1 MLVKTSFYFDKRY
14 YNVEG
19 KAQVKIA
26 LRRNGESAYIPTG
39 IFLAPQE
46 WDGSK
51 AVGAGRNIRVINS
64 VLTSKRAAVDRAV
77 FELGESGAF
86 FKKGINEVLEI
97 VLAEVDPEYAMERTK
112 RKREDFALQNGF
124 FAVFCRVSST
134 KTNKGTRSLYDG
146 TERKLREYCQS
157 IGANPDSLL
166 FEDINRKWLG
176 GFQTYCLMTEKQNT
190 VSIHLRNIRTVFN
203 VAIDDNITK
212 EYPFR
217 KFKIKREETRDKSF
231 TAEELRKAFN
241 YKCYPGGQQEAVDMF
256 KLMFCLIGINTVDMA
271 NLEEPVKGRVEY
283 IRAKTHKFYS
293 VKLQPEAVEII
304 NRYKG
309 KAHLLDILERC
320 PNYKTYFN
328 RLGKTFRKVG
338 LTRVDGK
345 KSTGKA
351 LLPDACTGSMRTS
364 WATIAQSELDIPR
377 DVIAAALG
385 HHTVDVTSTYLRTDW
400 KKKVDAAN
408 RKVIDWVFYGK
419 R

>member
-1 MLVKTSFYFDKRY
+1 M
-14 YNVEG
+14 
-19 KAQVKIA
+19 A
-26 LRRNGESAYIPTG
+26 
-39 IFLAPQE
+39 
-46 WDGSK
+46 
-51 AVGAGRNIRVINS
+51 
-64 VLTSKRAAVDRAV
+64 
-77 FELGESGAF
+77 
-86 FKKGINEVLEI
+86 
-97 VLAEVDPEYAMERTK
+97 
-112 RKREDFALQNGF
+112 
-124 FAVFCRVSST
+124 
-134 KTNKGTRSLYDG
+134 
-146 TERKLREYCQS
+146 
-157 IGANPDSLL
+157 
-166 FEDINRKWLG
+166 
-176 GFQTYCLMTEKQNT
+176 
-190 VSIHLRNIRTVFN
+190 IHLRNIRTVFN

-408 RKVIDWVFYGK
+408 RKVIDWVFYNK
-419 R
+419 K